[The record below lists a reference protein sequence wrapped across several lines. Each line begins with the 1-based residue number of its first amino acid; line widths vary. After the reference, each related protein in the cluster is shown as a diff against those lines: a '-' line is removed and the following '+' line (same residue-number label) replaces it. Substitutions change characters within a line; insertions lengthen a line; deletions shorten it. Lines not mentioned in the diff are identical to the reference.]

1 MLHCNTVD
9 RPQSILYSFAA
20 PRRVARDI
28 LRLWIPSV
36 MPKSPADSIG
46 TSLTGWNATVGT
58 AVALQWL
65 VILALAGVAGILGG
79 WKAALSLLLGGA
91 AVAVPNAVLALW
103 LTLRVRRTGTLGAI
117 SMTGAMLGG
126 ELLKLGLTLA
136 LLVIVIAG
144 LKQQATWLALIVGVI
159 AALKAQWLA
168 LWFTRR
174 Y

>member
-1 MLHCNTVD
+1 ML
-9 RPQSILYSFAA
+9 
-20 PRRVARDI
+20 
-28 LRLWIPSV
+28 SV
-36 MPKSPADSIG
+36 MNIPADSTG
-46 TSLTGWNATVGT
+46 TPQTGWNATVGT

-79 WKAALSLLLGGA
+79 WKAASSLFMGGA
-91 AVAVPNAVLALW
+91 AVAVPNAALALW
-103 LTLRVRRTGTLGAI
+103 LTLRVHMTGTLGVI
-117 SMTGAMLGG
+117 AMLGG

-136 LLVIVIAG
+136 LLVLVVAG
-144 LKQQATWLALIVGVI
+144 LKKEASWLALIIGVI